1 MMPQV
6 PGVTRR
12 RWWCLGL
19 ASFAISL
26 IVLAP
31 AALIELA
38 TNRTAGTNA
47 RFAADGGTIWRG
59 QGRILI
65 VANAADVADAAAV
78 MIPIAWRFDPL
89 ALAGLRLGFFV
100 DANAPALA
108 GTAHIAYGFGGIELR
123 ETALAADARLLS
135 MAHSAAAIF
144 APAGKISLQQTS
156 DERLIVRPAANNDAW
171 RVDGSMGLNTEQL
184 AFGGVVN
191 APVGSHQLKLRGDG
205 AAINISILRST
216 GPLKLE
222 GAGTLTLAAPRR
234 FTFSGFAT
242 TTADAPA
249 SLKQLGPLMA
259 DGRQRIELN
268 TTW

>member
-1 MMPQV
+1 MMLQV
-6 PGVTRR
+6 PSKTHR

-31 AALIELA
+31 VALIELA

-65 VANAADVADAAAV
+65 AANVADAAAV

-108 GTAHIAYGFGGIELR
+108 GTAHIAYGFGGIEFR
-123 ETALAADARLLS
+123 NTVLAADARLLS

-156 DERLIVRPAANNDAW
+156 DERLIVRPAANNEVW
-171 RVDGSMGLNTEQL
+171 RIDGSMGLNTEQL

-268 TTW
+268 TAW